1 MKKIYSLVVE
11 TNGLKVPVNLTY
23 YNPVLKTEE
32 LTKKVPLKVITDLT
46 TSFNNKIE
54 LLDHL
59 KSEYDIECNKRSK
72 VKIMYVNN
80 KKIRDLKVVY
90 KNPYLNGIVLTPNKA
105 VIKNTEKIDEVLN
118 KVRHLYMN
126 GFKSEVL
133 SLVNDE
139 KIRDYFIDYLHGFK
153 SLELKKYLMDYRKYY
168 DFIIGILDIDS
179 NELKKEIVHEEE
191 DIIRDYYVKNLDK
204 ILKIRA

>member
-1 MKKIYSLVVE
+1 MRKIYSLVVE

-59 KSEYDIECNKRSK
+59 KSEYGIECNRRSK

-80 KKIRDLKVVY
+80 KKTRDLKVVY
-90 KNPYLNGIVLTPNKA
+90 KNTYLNGIVLTPNKA

-118 KVRHLYMN
+118 KARHLYMN

-139 KIRDYFIDYLHGFK
+139 KIRGYLIDYLHGFK
-153 SLELKKYLMDYRKYY
+153 SLKLKNYLMDYRKYY
-168 DFIIGILDIDS
+168 DFIIDILDIDS

>member
-1 MKKIYSLVVE
+1 MRKIYSLVVE

-32 LTKKVPLKVITDLT
+32 LTKKAPLKVITDLT

-59 KSEYDIECNKRSK
+59 KSECGIECNRRSK

-80 KKIRDLKVVY
+80 KKTRDLKVVY

-118 KVRHLYMN
+118 KARHLYMN

-139 KIRDYFIDYLHGFK
+139 KIRGYFIDYLHGFK
-153 SLELKKYLMDYRKYY
+153 SLKLKNYLMDYRKYY
-168 DFIIGILDIDS
+168 DFIIDILDIDS